1 MVWILALIYSHPDPK
16 VRKMACSVM
25 TEMASGDEKVQKFIE
40 KASGLYLTRRVN
52 QEESNELKEAVFG
65 SLFSILKA
73 QDVTIK

>member
-1 MVWILALIYSHPDPK
+1 
-16 VRKMACSVM
+16 M

-40 KASGLYLTRRVN
+40 KASGLYLTRRVI

>member
-1 MVWILALIYSHPDPK
+1 
-16 VRKMACSVM
+16 MACSVM

-40 KASGLYLTRRVN
+40 KASGLYLTRRVI
-52 QEESNELKEAVFG
+52 QEKSNELKEAVFG